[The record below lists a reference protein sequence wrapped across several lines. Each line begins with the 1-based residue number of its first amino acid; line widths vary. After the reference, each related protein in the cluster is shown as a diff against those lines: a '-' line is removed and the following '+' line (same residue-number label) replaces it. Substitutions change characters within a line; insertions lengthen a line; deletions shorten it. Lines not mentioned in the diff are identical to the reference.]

1 MEITGW
7 AQVNGRNNVLW
18 TRKFELGGWDVDH
31 LTMWLDIKI
40 LLLTVKKVFAREDI
54 AFVGEVT
61 PHSFDGTY
69 CR

>member
-7 AQVNGRNNVLW
+7 AQVNGRNTILW
-18 TRKFELGGWDVDH
+18 TRMFELDVWYVDH

-54 AFVGEVT
+54 AFEGEVT
-61 PHSFDGTY
+61 THSFDGTN
-69 CR
+69 